1 MINLIDVSGFIYRA
15 FYALPSLTYEGQE
28 VGALY
33 GFCSA
38 MRKVTKLFPDS
49 MFIAALDSG
58 KKTFRN
64 EIYSEYKANRKA
76 MPEELAS
83 QIPVIKEACE
93 RFGFFIASQI
103 GYEADDIIASYVSKI
118 KDYKIN
124 IISSDKDLM
133 QLMSDNVSIYDPM
146 KQKYI
151 TEDDVFKK
159 FGVDSHK
166 VLDVLSLIGDS
177 SDNVP
182 GVPGIGPKT
191 AAELINKYGFL
202 ENLIDHLD
210 DLPNNKRNE
219 TLKQN
224 IDKAIL
230 SKELI
235 KLKNDLDVDFE
246 YKVSEPKN
254 LEDFFKQFGFKRLLD
269 SKETIQRQNRILLD
283 SESLEFNGDKLII
296 HLECDFSQLISF
308 KSKLEDN
315 SIQKICEDSKSLIK
329 FCYRNGINIK
339 NTIDVSVLSYCYIGT
354 KISHTLE
361 AMAAEY
367 GIFCDSK
374 KDTLEKIYEYLLNH
388 IDDKTKYL
396 FFEIE
401 NKLTKVLA
409 QMEDIGIKVDKS
421 YLSNLEIYFQEKIK
435 SIAFEIYEIAGSEFN
450 IASPKQVAFILYEK
464 LGFKST
470 KKQSTDAET
479 LRGFSGYHDGIA
491 DKILEWRGYSK
502 LLNTYLKPLMDLA
515 DENSRVHTLY
525 SQTVVNTG
533 RLSSSEPNLQN
544 IPNRTEEGQKIRR
557 AFVAKS
563 GYKLVSFDY
572 SQMELRLLA
581 HIANCEKLK
590 NSFLSGDD
598 IHKST
603 AMHIFHVSKE
613 EVTKDQRRIAKEIN
627 FSILYGISLHTLSQ
641 RLRISYSEASQIYS
655 DFMGLYPEITEYI
668 TKSENYAKENGFVET
683 ILGRKCFVPLIKSKN
698 INLINFAKR
707 QAINAPI
714 QGSNADII
722 KLAMVELENKIKNE
736 FNILL
741 QIHDELVFE
750 IPEEKVDKVIP
761 IIKDIMENIIKL
773 NIPLIVD
780 VKTNYHL

>member
-15 FYALPSLTYEGQE
+15 FYALPSLTYKGEE

-33 GFCSA
+33 GFCAA
-38 MRKVTKLFPDS
+38 MRKITNLFPNS

-64 EIYSEYKANRKA
+64 EIYTEYKANRKA
-76 MPEELAS
+76 MPEELIS
-83 QIPVIKEACE
+83 QISFIKEACE
-93 RFGFFIASQI
+93 KFGFFISSKI

-118 KDYKIN
+118 KGHKIN

-133 QLMSDNVSIYDPM
+133 QLMSDTVSIYDPM

-151 TEDDVFKK
+151 TEEDVFKK
-159 FGVDSHK
+159 FGVNHQK
-166 VLDVLSLIGDS
+166 ILDVLSLMGDS

-191 AAELINKYGFL
+191 AAELINKYGSI
-202 ENLIDHLD
+202 ENLINHLD
-210 DLPNNKRNE
+210 ELPKNKRNE
-219 TLKQN
+219 TLKQE

-235 KLKNDLDVDFE
+235 KLKSDLDIDFE
-246 YKVSEPKN
+246 YKISKAEN
-254 LEDFFKQFGFKRLLD
+254 LEDFFKKFGFKRLLESKATQHQILSD
-269 SKETIQRQNRILLD
+269 SKPLMIK
-283 SESLEFNGDKLII
+283 GDKLII
-296 HLECDFSQLISF
+296 LSDYDPSQLIKL
-308 KSKLEDN
+308 KSKLENTD
-315 SIQKICEDSKSLIK
+315 IQKICEDSKILIK
-329 FCYRNGINIK
+329 DCYKNKIDVK
-339 NTIDVSVLSYCYIGT
+339 NTFDVSVLSYCYIGT

-361 AMAAEY
+361 LMAAEY
-367 GIFCDSK
+367 GISSDSK
-374 KDTLEKIYEYLLNH
+374 EETLEKIYEYLLSH
-388 IDDKTKYL
+388 IDEKTKYL

-409 QMEDIGIKVDKS
+409 KMEGLGIKVDKT
-421 YLSNLEIYFQEKIK
+421 YLNELEIYFQEKIE
-435 SIAFEIYEIAGSEFN
+435 STALQIYKIAGSEFN

-464 LGFKST
+464 LGFKAT
-470 KKQSTDAET
+470 KKQSTDAQT
-479 LRGFSGYHDGIA
+479 LKTFSGCHDGIT
-491 DKILEWRGYSK
+491 DKILEWRGFSK
-502 LLNTYLKPLMDLA
+502 LLNTYVKPLKDLA

-525 SQTVVNTG
+525 LQTVVNTG

-557 AFVAKS
+557 AFIARD

-581 HIANCEKLK
+581 HIADCEKLK

-603 AMHIFHVSKE
+603 AMHIFNVSKDN
-613 EVTKDQRRIAKEIN
+613 VTKDQRRIAKEIN

-641 RLRISYSEASQIYS
+641 RLQITYSEASQIYS
-655 DFMGLYPEITEYI
+655 DFMGLYPEITDYI
-668 TKSENYAKENGFVET
+668 TKTENYAKENGFVET
-683 ILGRKCFVPLIKSKN
+683 IFGRKCFVPLIKSKN
-698 INLINFAKR
+698 VNLVNFAKR
-707 QAINAPI
+707 QAVNAPI

-722 KLAMVELENKIKNE
+722 KFAMVKLGNKDLD
-736 FNILL
+736 ILL

-750 IPEEKVDKVIP
+750 IPEEKVEDTIP
-761 IIKDIMENIIKL
+761 FIKNTMENILKL
-773 NIPLIVD
+773 NVPLIVD
-780 VKTNYHL
+780 VKISSHL

>member
-15 FYALPSLTYEGQE
+15 FYALPSLTYKGKE

-33 GFCSA
+33 GFCAA
-38 MRKVTKLFPDS
+38 MRKITNLFPNS

-64 EIYSEYKANRKA
+64 EIYTEYKANRKA
-76 MPEELAS
+76 MPEELVS
-83 QIPVIKEACE
+83 QISFIKEACE
-93 RFGFFIASQI
+93 KFGFFISSKI

-118 KDYKIN
+118 KGHKIN

-133 QLMSDNVSIYDPM
+133 QLMSDTVSVYDPM

-151 TEDDVFKK
+151 TEEDVFKK
-159 FGVDSHK
+159 FGVNHQK
-166 VLDVLSLIGDS
+166 ILDVLSLMGDS

-191 AAELINKYGFL
+191 AAELINKYGSI
-202 ENLIDHLD
+202 ENLINHLD
-210 DLPNNKRNE
+210 ELPKNKRNE
-219 TLKQN
+219 TLKQE

-235 KLKNDLDVDFE
+235 KLKSDLDIDFE
-246 YKVSEPKN
+246 YKISKAEN
-254 LEDFFKQFGFKRLLD
+254 LEDFFKNFGFKRLLE
-269 SKETIQRQNRILLD
+269 SKATQHQILLD
-283 SESLEFNGDKLII
+283 SKPLMINGDKLII
-296 HLECDFSQLISF
+296 LSDYDPSQLIKL
-308 KSKLEDN
+308 KSKLENTD
-315 SIQKICEDSKSLIK
+315 IQKICEDSKILIK
-329 FCYRNGINIK
+329 DCYKNKIDVK
-339 NTIDVSVLSYCYIGT
+339 NTFDISVLSYCYIGT

-361 AMAAEY
+361 LMAAEY
-367 GIFCDSK
+367 GISSDSK
-374 KDTLEKIYEYLLNH
+374 EETLEKIYEYLLSH
-388 IDDKTKYL
+388 IDEKTKYL

-409 QMEDIGIKVDKS
+409 KMESLGIKVDKT
-421 YLSNLEIYFQEKIK
+421 YLNELEIYFQEKIE
-435 SIAFEIYEIAGSEFN
+435 STALQIYKIAGSEFN

-464 LGFKST
+464 LGFKAT
-470 KKQSTDAET
+470 KKQSTDAQT
-479 LRGFSGYHDGIA
+479 LKTFSGCHDGIT
-491 DKILEWRGYSK
+491 DKILKWRGFSK
-502 LLNTYLKPLMDLA
+502 LLNTYVKPLKDLA

-525 SQTVVNTG
+525 LQTVVNTG

-544 IPNRTEEGQKIRR
+544 IPNRTEEGQKIRK
-557 AFVAKS
+557 AFIARD

-581 HIANCEKLK
+581 HIADCEKLK

-603 AMHIFHVSKE
+603 AMHIFNVSKDN
-613 EVTKDQRRIAKEIN
+613 VTKDQRRIAKEIN

-641 RLRISYSEASQIYS
+641 RLQITYSEASQIYS
-655 DFMGLYPEITEYI
+655 DFMGLYLEITDYI
-668 TKSENYAKENGFVET
+668 TKTENYAKENGFVET
-683 ILGRKCFVPLIKSKN
+683 IFGRKCFVPLINSKN
-698 INLINFAKR
+698 INLVNFAKR

-722 KLAMVELENKIKNE
+722 KLAMVKLGNKDLD
-736 FNILL
+736 ILL

-750 IPEEKVDKVIP
+750 IPEEKVEDTIP
-761 IIKDIMENIIKL
+761 FIKNTMENILKL
-773 NIPLIVD
+773 NVPLIVD
-780 VKTNYHL
+780 VKISSHL

>member
-15 FYALPSLTYEGQE
+15 FYALPSLTYQRKE

-33 GFCSA
+33 GFCTA
-38 MRKVTKLFPDS
+38 MRKITNLFPNS

-76 MPEELAS
+76 MPEELVS
-83 QIPVIKEACE
+83 QISFIKEACE
-93 RFGFFIASQI
+93 KFGFFISSKS

-118 KDYKIN
+118 KGHKIN

-133 QLMSDNVSIYDPM
+133 QLMNDTVSIYDPM

-151 TEDDVFKK
+151 TEEDVLKK
-159 FGVDSHK
+159 FGVKHQK
-166 VLDVLSLIGDS
+166 ILDVLSLMGDS
-177 SDNVP
+177 SDNIP
-182 GVPGIGPKT
+182 GIPGIGPKT
-191 AAELINKYGFL
+191 AAELINKYGSL
-202 ENLIDHLD
+202 ENLINHLD
-210 DLPNNKRNE
+210 ELPKNKRNE
-219 TLKQN
+219 ILKQE

-230 SKELI
+230 SKKLI
-235 KLKNDLDVDFE
+235 KLKSNLDIDFE
-246 YKVSEPKN
+246 YKISKVEN
-254 LEDFFKQFGFKRLLD
+254 LEDFFKKFGFKRLLEL
-269 SKETIQRQNRILLD
+269 KTTQHQILLD
-283 SESLEFNGDKLII
+283 SKPLIIKGDKLII
-296 HLECDFSQLISF
+296 LSDYDLTQLIEL
-308 KSKLEDN
+308 KSKLENPD
-315 SIQKICEDSKSLIK
+315 IQKICEDSKLLIK
-329 FCYRNGINIK
+329 DCYK
-339 NTIDVSVLSYCYIGT
+339 NKIDIENTFDVSVLSYCYIGT

-361 AMAAEY
+361 LMASEY
-367 GIFCDSK
+367 GISSASK
-374 KDTLEKIYEYLLNH
+374 EEILEKIYEYLLSH
-388 IDDKTKYL
+388 IDEKTKYL

-409 QMEDIGIKVDKS
+409 KMECLGIKIDKT
-421 YLSNLEIYFQEKIK
+421 YLNELEIYFQEKIE
-435 SIAFEIYEIAGSEFN
+435 STALQIYKIAGSEFN

-464 LGFKST
+464 LGFKTT
-470 KKQSTDAET
+470 KKQPTDAET
-479 LRGFSGYHDGIA
+479 LKTFTGYHDGIT
-491 DKILEWRGYSK
+491 DKILDWRGFSK
-502 LLNTYLKPLMDLA
+502 LLNTYVKPLKDLA

-557 AFVAKS
+557 AFIAKE

-581 HIANCEKLK
+581 HIADCEKLK

-603 AMHIFHVSKE
+603 AMHIFNVSKGN
-613 EVTKDQRRIAKEIN
+613 VTKDQRRIAKEIN
-627 FSILYGISLHTLSQ
+627 FSILYGMSLHKLSQ
-641 RLRISYSEASQIYS
+641 KLQITYSEASKIYS

-668 TKSENYAKENGFVET
+668 TKTENYAKENGFVET

-698 INLINFAKR
+698 INLVNFAKR
-707 QAINAPI
+707 QAVNAPI

-722 KLAMVELENKIKNE
+722 KLAMVKLGNKDLD
-736 FNILL
+736 ILL
-741 QIHDELVFE
+741 QIHDELIFE
-750 IPEEKVDKVIP
+750 IPEEKVENMIP
-761 IIKDIMENIIKL
+761 LIKNTIENIIKL
-773 NIPLIVD
+773 NVPLVVD
-780 VKTNYHL
+780 VKISSHL